1 MYDALIATE
10 ELASELEEKLATETQ
25 KTYEEEPE
33 NGNYSPPE
41 EEIEEFRDITETHR
55 LITEEDTTYKASKR
69 DVDEIE

>member
-10 ELASELEEKLATETQ
+10 ELASELEEKLATEVQ
-25 KTYEEEPE
+25 KTYEEEE
-33 NGNYSPPE
+33 NSDYSLPE
-41 EEIEEFRDITETHR
+41 EKVEEFKDITDTHR